1 MCEAIQQ
8 FAKHGFGYLVQTF
21 ENEVRTAFR
30 MVAKDAVP
38 PKIGLFVLLHV
49 AYIPK
54 CFSSKNISSQSVS
67 KLL

>member
-8 FAKHGFGYLVQTF
+8 FANQRFGYLGQTF

-30 MVAKDAVP
+30 TVGRDAVP
-38 PKIGLFVLLHV
+38 PKIGLFVLVHV

-54 CFSSKNISSQSVS
+54 CFSSKNISSQSVF